1 MWFSVNLLYKSIH
14 PDHPENESL
23 WEERVFLVQAET
35 EDQARQEAERIGK
48 NEEHA
53 YVAANGDLVR
63 WVLVQ
68 IASISPLL
76 EDTLG
81 NGTEVFSRFLSSAQV
96 ESLSAPFQ
104 D

>member
-1 MWFSVNLLYKSIH
+1 MWFSVNLLFKSIH

-35 EDQARQEAERIGK
+35 EDQARHEGERIGK
-48 NEEHA
+48 NEEHE
-53 YVAANGDLVR
+53 YVAATGDLVR
-63 WVLVQ
+63 WVFEQ

-76 EDTLG
+76 ADTLG

-96 ESLSAPFQ
+96 ESLWTPFE